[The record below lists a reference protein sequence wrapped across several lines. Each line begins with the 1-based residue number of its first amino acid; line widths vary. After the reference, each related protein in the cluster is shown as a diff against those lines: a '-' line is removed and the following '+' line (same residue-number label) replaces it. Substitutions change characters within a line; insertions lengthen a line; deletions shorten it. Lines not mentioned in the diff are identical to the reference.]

1 MRRLIEGILIAAG
14 GVLGAFLAQVRT
26 TGEFEAA
33 GTAWSL
39 TMLPGLIFI
48 VPLGGVHGF
57 LAEVIWPVIL
67 GCNAL
72 AYALIAFI
80 LIFGVRRLFA
90 GSRPPARHPTQ
101 NG

>member
-1 MRRLIEGILIAAG
+1 MRRLIEGILIVGG
-14 GVLGAFLAQVRT
+14 GVLGAALAHVRT
-26 TGEFEAA
+26 NGEIEAA

-57 LAEVIWPVIL
+57 LAEVIWPVII

-72 AYALIAFI
+72 AYALIVFL
-80 LIFGVRRLFA
+80 LIFGFRRLFA
-90 GSRPPARHPTQ
+90 PKH